1 MDEKLQLIAK
11 SFGEDKV
18 KFDELLKYHIA
29 TRMGGPAKLFAVA
42 VSEREIIKIVEDCQ
56 QLQVPFLIV
65 GTGSKIVIADQ
76 GFEGV
81 IIKNRTQSIKIISI
95 KGKVGQKG
103 LGVESVLIEVDS
115 GVIVSKFVEFLTKQ
129 GLECEEFKNVTG
141 SIGGNIFINRSLQEK
156 CERIKALNLDS
167 DIEIIQAGDLNLR
180 KHIVLSVV
188 LKIKAK

>member
-11 SFGEDKV
+11 SFGEDKI
-18 KFDELLKYHIA
+18 KFNEELKYHLA

-56 QLQVPFLIV
+56 QLKVPFLMI
-65 GTGSKIVIADQ
+65 GTGSKIVISDQ
-76 GFEGV
+76 GFDGV
-81 IIKNRTQSIKIISI
+81 IIKNRTQSVKIISI

-103 LGVESVLIEVDS
+103 LGVDSVLIEVDG
-115 GVIVSKFVEFLTKQ
+115 GVIVSKFVEFLIKQ
-129 GLECEEFKNVTG
+129 GLEYEEFENVTG

-156 CERIKALNLDS
+156 SERIKVLNLEG
-167 DIEIIQAGDLNLR
+167 DIEIIQANDLNLR
-180 KHIVLSVV
+180 NHIVLSVV